1 MQVRRSTAFNKKV
14 CVMTV
19 CEQPSGELAGKK
31 ILLGVTGGIAAY
43 KCAELVRLL
52 KKAGADVVVVM
63 TDAATRFVTPLTFQ
77 ALSGNPV
84 AVDAWDPEKGGG
96 MTHIDLT
103 RSADLIL
110 IAPASADFLAKMAQG
125 RADDLLS
132 ALVLARDCDAAVA
145 PAMNRQMWGNP
156 ATQRNMALLRE
167 DGVAVWGPGVGVQA
181 CGETGEGRMLE
192 PCELLEAVVGA
203 LTPKRLAGR
212 KIVMT
217 AGPTFEP
224 LDPVRGSTNRSSGQ
238 MGYAMARAFAQAGAE
253 VVLVS
258 GPVALPAPFG
268 VLCIDVL
275 TAAEMRQAVMADIAD
290 AHVFVGVAA
299 VADYRP
305 VNAAEHKLKK
315 TETDDGGRTIA
326 LTTNPDILAEVA
338 SLPAAPYCVGFAAES
353 QNLDEYAEAKRL
365 RKRLPLVIGNL
376 VSEGLGTTENRVTLY
391 DDAGRHSLPL
401 LAKPALAR
409 ALVHALADRLEN

>member
-1 MQVRRSTAFNKKV
+1 
-14 CVMTV
+14 MTV
-19 CEQPSGELAGKK
+19 CVQTSNELTGKK

-52 KKAGADVVVVM
+52 KKAGADGVVVM

-77 ALSGNPV
+77 ALSCNPV
-84 AVDAWDPEKGGG
+84 PVDAWDPAKGGG

-103 RSADLIL
+103 RSSDLMV

-132 ALVLARDCDAAVA
+132 ALVLARDCAVAVA

-156 ATQRNMALLRE
+156 ATQRNMAQLRE
-167 DGVAVWGPGVGVQA
+167 DGVVVWGPGVGVQA

-203 LTPKRLAGR
+203 LTPKCLAGR

-224 LDPVRGSTNRSSGQ
+224 IDPVRGITIRSSGQ
-238 MGYAMARAFAQAGAE
+238 MGYAMARAFAHAGAE

-258 GPVALPAPFG
+258 GPVALPAPSG
-268 VLCIDVL
+268 VRFVNVQ
-275 TAAEMRQAVMADIAD
+275 TATKMRQAVMADICD
-290 AHVFVGVAA
+290 AQVFVGVAA

-305 VNAAEHKLKK
+305 VEVAEHKLKK
-315 TETDDGGRTIA
+315 TESVAGDGGRTIT
-326 LTTNPDILAEVA
+326 LTPNPDILAEVA
-338 SLPAAPYCVGFAAES
+338 S
-353 QNLDEYAEAKRL
+353 
-365 RKRLPLVIGNL
+365 
-376 VSEGLGTTENRVTLY
+376 
-391 DDAGRHSLPL
+391 
-401 LAKPALAR
+401 
-409 ALVHALADRLEN
+409 

>member
-1 MQVRRSTAFNKKV
+1 
-14 CVMTV
+14 MTV

-43 KCAELVRLL
+43 KCAELARLL

-63 TDAATRFVTPLTFQ
+63 TEAATRFVAPLTFQ

-84 AVDAWDPEKGGG
+84 AVDAWDPESGGG
-96 MTHIDLT
+96 MTHINLT
-103 RSADLIL
+103 RAADLML

-132 ALVLARDCDAAVA
+132 ALVLARDCAVAVA

-156 ATQRNMALLRE
+156 ATQRNVLLLRE

-192 PCELLEAVVGA
+192 PCELLEATVGA

-224 LDPVRGSTNRSSGQ
+224 IDPVRGITNRSSGQ
-238 MGYAMARAFAQAGAE
+238 MGYAMARAFTQAGAE

-268 VLCIDVL
+268 VRCVDVL
-275 TAAEMRQAVMADIAD
+275 TAAEMRQAVMAEIAD
-290 AHVFVGVAA
+290 AQVFVGVAA

-315 TETDDGGRTIA
+315 TESAEGGRTIE

-353 QNLDEYAEAKRL
+353 QNLDDYAEAKRQ

-376 VSEGLGTTENRVTLY
+376 VSDGLGTNENRVTLY
-391 DDAGRHSLPL
+391 DDAGRHPLPL

-409 ALVHALADRLEN
+409 ALVDALADRLAQ

>member
-1 MQVRRSTAFNKKV
+1 MATLNKKALF
-14 CVMTV
+14 MTV
-19 CEQPSGELAGKK
+19 VQPSDELMGKK
-31 ILLGVTGGIAAY
+31 ILLGITGGIAAY
-43 KCAELVRLL
+43 KSAELVRLL
-52 KKAGADVVVVM
+52 KKSGATVVVVM
-63 TDAATRFVTPLTFQ
+63 TEAATRFVTPLTFQ

-103 RSADLIL
+103 RSSDLML
-110 IAPASADFLAKMAQG
+110 IAPASADFMAKVAQG

-132 ALVLARDCDAAVA
+132 ALVLARDCPLAIA
-145 PAMNRQMWGNP
+145 PAMNRQMWSNP
-156 ATQRNMALLRE
+156 ATQRNKQLLE
-167 DGVAVWGPGVGVQA
+167 SDGIAIWGPGIGEQA

-192 PCELLEAVVGA
+192 SCELAEAVIGA
-203 LTPKRLAGR
+203 LTAKQLAGK

-224 LDPVRGSTNRSSGQ
+224 IDPVRGITNLSSGQ
-238 MGYAMARAFAQAGAE
+238 MGFAMARAFAQAGAE

-258 GPVALPAPFG
+258 GPVSFATPFG
-268 VLCIDVL
+268 VQRINVQ
-275 TAAEMRQAVMADIAD
+275 TAEQMRQAVMAEIAE
-290 AHVFVGVAA
+290 AQVFVGVAA

-315 TETDDGGRTIA
+315 TESDAADGGRTIE

-353 QNLDEYAEAKRL
+353 QNLDEYAEAKRQ

-376 VSEGLGTTENRVTLY
+376 VSDGLGTAANVVTLY
-391 DDAGRHSLPL
+391 DAKGRHPLPEMS
-401 LAKPALAR
+401 KPALAR
-409 ALVHALADRLEN
+409 RLVDELASRLNQL

>member
-1 MQVRRSTAFNKKV
+1 
-14 CVMTV
+14 MTV
-19 CEQPSGELAGKK
+19 CAQTSDELTGKK

-63 TDAATRFVTPLTFQ
+63 TEAATRFVTPLTFQ

-84 AVDAWDPEKGGG
+84 AVDAWNPDQGNG
-96 MTHIDLT
+96 MHHIDLT
-103 RSADLIL
+103 RTADLMV
-110 IAPASADFLAKMAQG
+110 IAPASADFIAKVAQG

-132 ALVLARDCDAAVA
+132 TLVLARDCPLAVA
-145 PAMNRQMWGNP
+145 PAMNRQMWNNP
-156 ATQRNMALLRE
+156 ATQRNMQLLVQ
-167 DGVAVWGPGVGVQA
+167 DGVDIWGPGIGEQA

-192 PCELLEAVVGA
+192 ACELAEAGIGA
-203 LTPKRLAGR
+203 LTPKQLAGK

-224 LDPVRGSTNRSSGQ
+224 IDPVRGITNQSSGQ
-238 MGYAMARAFAQAGAE
+238 MGFAMARAFAQAGAD

-258 GPVALPAPFG
+258 GPVAFATPSG
-268 VLCIDVL
+268 VKRIDVQ
-275 TAAEMRQAVMADIAD
+275 TAEQMRQAVMSEIAQ
-290 AHVFVGVAA
+290 AQVFVGVAA

-305 VNAAEHKLKK
+305 LEAAEHKLKK
-315 TETDDGGRTIA
+315 TESTASDGGRTIA
-326 LTTNPDILAEVA
+326 LTPNPDILAEVA

-353 QNLDEYAEAKRL
+353 QLLDDYAEAKRL

-376 VSEGLGTTENRVTLY
+376 VSDGLGTTNNCVTLY
-391 DDAGRHSLPL
+391 DDSGRYPLPPL
-401 LAKPALAR
+401 SKPVLAR
-409 ALVHALADRLEN
+409 RLVDELAARLNKQ

>member
-1 MQVRRSTAFNKKV
+1 MMV
-14 CVMTV
+14 CV
-19 CEQPSGELAGKK
+19 QPTNELAGKK

-52 KKAGADVVVVM
+52 KKAGAQVVVVM
-63 TDAATRFVTPLTFQ
+63 TEAATRFVTPLTFQ

-84 AVDAWDPEKGGG
+84 AVDAWDPEHGGG

-103 RSADLIL
+103 RAADLMV
-110 IAPASADFLAKMAQG
+110 IAPASADFMAKVAQG

-132 ALVLARDCDAAVA
+132 ALVLARDCPIAIA

-156 ATQRNMALLRE
+156 ATQRNKALLEQDGMAL
-167 DGVAVWGPGVGVQA
+167 WGPGTGEQA
-181 CGETGEGRMLE
+181 CGEVGEGRMLE
-192 PCELLEAVVGA
+192 ACELAEAVIAA
-203 LTPKRLAGR
+203 LTSKQLSGK

-224 LDPVRGSTNRSSGQ
+224 IDPVRGITNQSSGQ
-238 MGYAMARAFAQAGAE
+238 MGYAMARAFAQAGAD

-258 GPVALPAPFG
+258 GPVALATPLG
-268 VLCIDVL
+268 VTRVSVQ
-275 TAAEMRQAVMADIAD
+275 TAEQMRQAVMREIAQ
-290 AHVFVGVAA
+290 AQVFVGVAA

-305 VNAAEHKLKK
+305 LEVAEHKLKK
-315 TETDDGGRTIA
+315 TASVDSDGGRTIT
-326 LTTNPDILAEVA
+326 LTPNPDILAEVA

-353 QNLDEYAEAKRL
+353 QNLDDYAEAKRL

-376 VSEGLGTTENRVTLY
+376 VSDGLGTADNCVTLY
-391 DDAGRHSLPL
+391 DETGRYPLPPL
-401 LAKPALAR
+401 SKPVLAR
-409 ALVHALADRLEN
+409 RLVDELAARLNKA

>member
-1 MQVRRSTAFNKKV
+1 MSV
-14 CVMTV
+14 CVQT
-19 CEQPSGELAGKK
+19 SSDLAGKK

-52 KKAGADVVVVM
+52 KKVGADVVVGM

-77 ALSGNPV
+77 ALSGHPV

-203 LTPKRLAGR
+203 LTPKRWAKRAVTRNLIKRQVYNVSASFGARLKPTAYVVRLRTEFDRKYFVSASSLAL
-212 KIVMT
+212 K
-217 AGPTFEP
+217 
-224 LDPVRGSTNRSSGQ
+224 
-238 MGYAMARAFAQAGAE
+238 
-253 VVLVS
+253 
-258 GPVALPAPFG
+258 
-268 VLCIDVL
+268 
-275 TAAEMRQAVMADIAD
+275 QAV
-290 AHVFVGVAA
+290 
-299 VADYRP
+299 
-305 VNAAEHKLKK
+305 K
-315 TETDDGGRTIA
+315 TELTQLFAKIA
-326 LTTNPDILAEVA
+326 TP
-338 SLPAAPYCVGFAAES
+338 
-353 QNLDEYAEAKRL
+353 
-365 RKRLPLVIGNL
+365 
-376 VSEGLGTTENRVTLY
+376 
-391 DDAGRHSLPL
+391 
-401 LAKPALAR
+401 
-409 ALVHALADRLEN
+409 